1 MHELKSSEKRGALL
15 AVEFVAFWMPLFI
28 HEVYR
33 FSLEILVESRMRDEM
48 TVIRNILEV
57 NQY

>member
-33 FSLEILVESRMRDEM
+33 FSLDIGREQDE
-48 TVIRNILEV
+48 R
-57 NQY
+57 